1 MTIEWIPA
9 AAKNWESARSRVCT
23 MAHGIAVH
31 HLGWKDEPGKPRQ
44 YFTIDGS
51 ISHFQ
56 KPRPAAPSSA
66 QFLVADER
74 VVQMVPLLGVAW
86 HGGPL
91 VNGIRVGI
99 EHDPLWS
106 DKTYLAS
113 ATLAAALLRLR
124 GLPADSNT
132 IRGHGDLVRG
142 ADGRPSTLCPGNC
155 DMTRYR
161 EEVRRAQES
170 LSYVE
175 FVDIVRQLRF

>member
-1 MTIEWIPA
+1 MMIEWKPA
-9 AAKNWESARSRVCT
+9 APENWESLRNRVCT
-23 MAHGIAVH
+23 MAHGLAVH
-31 HLGWKDEPGKPRQ
+31 HLGYEDRPDGRV
-44 YFTIDGS
+44 YFKIDGS
-51 ISHFQ
+51 IAHFQ
-56 KPRPAAPSSA
+56 KPRPTLPSSA
-66 QFLVADER
+66 HFLVADGR

-99 EHDPLWS
+99 ENDPLWS
-106 DKTYLAS
+106 DKTYRTS

-132 IRGHGDLVRG
+132 LRGHGDLVRG
-142 ADGRPSTLCPGNC
+142 ANGQPSTLCPGNC

-170 LSYVE
+170 LGYVE
-175 FVDIVRQLRF
+175 FVNIVKQLKF